1 MERLIFRVILIL
13 AVVSFLVYMFARE
26 ISQVYALHRENDK
39 VKLEGKELEMDNN
52 ELRMKIDLIKTDK
65 VYMEKIIRE
74 ELGMIKTGEK
84 IYRFKE

>member
-1 MERLIFRVILIL
+1 MERLIFRIILIL

-52 ELRMKIDLIKTDK
+52 ELKMKIELIKTDK

>member
-1 MERLIFRVILIL
+1 MIL

-26 ISQVYALHRENDK
+26 MSQVYALHKENDK
-39 VKLEGKELEMDNN
+39 VKLEGKELEMANN
-52 ELRMKIDLIKTDK
+52 ELRKRIDLIKSDK

>member
-1 MERLIFRVILIL
+1 VIL

-26 ISQVYALHRENDK
+26 MSQVYALHKENDK
-39 VKLEGKELEMDNN
+39 VKLEGKELEMANN
-52 ELRMKIDLIKTDK
+52 ELRKRIDLIKSDK

>member
-1 MERLIFRVILIL
+1 MERLIFRVILVL
-13 AVVSFLVYMFARE
+13 AVASFLVYMFARE

-52 ELRMKIDLIKTDK
+52 ELKMKIELIKTDK

>member
-1 MERLIFRVILIL
+1 MIL
-13 AVVSFLVYMFARE
+13 AVVSFLVYLFARE

-39 VKLEGKELEMDNN
+39 VKLEGKDLEMANN
-52 ELRMKIDLIKTDK
+52 ELRKKIELIKTDK
-65 VYMEKIIRE
+65 VFMEKIIRE

>member
-13 AVVSFLVYMFARE
+13 AVVSFLVYLFARE
-26 ISQVYALHRENDK
+26 ISQVYALHKENDK
-39 VKLEGKELEMDNN
+39 VKLEGKELEMANN
-52 ELRMKIDLIKTDK
+52 ELRKKIELIKTDK
-65 VYMEKIIRE
+65 VFMEKIIRE

>member
-1 MERLIFRVILIL
+1 MIL

-26 ISQVYALHRENDK
+26 ISQVYALHRENDR
-39 VKLEGKELEMDNN
+39 VKLEGKELVMDNN

>member
-1 MERLIFRVILIL
+1 VILIL
-13 AVVSFLVYMFARE
+13 AVVSFLVYLFARE

-39 VKLEGKELEMDNN
+39 VKLEGKELEMANN
-52 ELRMKIDLIKTDK
+52 ELRKKIELIKTDK
-65 VYMEKIIRE
+65 VFMEKIIRE

>member
-1 MERLIFRVILIL
+1 MIL
-13 AVVSFLVYMFARE
+13 AVASFLVYMFARE

-84 IYRFKE
+84 IYRFQE

>member
-1 MERLIFRVILIL
+1 MERLIFRVILVL

-52 ELRMKIDLIKTDK
+52 ELRMKIELIKTDK

>member
-1 MERLIFRVILIL
+1 MERLIFRVIVIL

-26 ISQVYALHRENDK
+26 IAQVYALHKENDK
-39 VKLEGKELEMDNN
+39 VKLEGKELEMANN
-52 ELRMKIDLIKTDK
+52 ELRKKIDLIKTDK

>member
-1 MERLIFRVILIL
+1 MIL

-52 ELRMKIDLIKTDK
+52 ELRTKIELIKTDK

>member
-52 ELRMKIDLIKTDK
+52 ELRTKIELIKTDK

>member
-1 MERLIFRVILIL
+1 MERLIFRIILIL

-39 VKLEGKELEMDNN
+39 VKLEGKKLEMDND
-52 ELRMKIDLIKTDK
+52 ELKMKIELIKKDK

>member
-1 MERLIFRVILIL
+1 M
-13 AVVSFLVYMFARE
+13 VSFLVYMFARE